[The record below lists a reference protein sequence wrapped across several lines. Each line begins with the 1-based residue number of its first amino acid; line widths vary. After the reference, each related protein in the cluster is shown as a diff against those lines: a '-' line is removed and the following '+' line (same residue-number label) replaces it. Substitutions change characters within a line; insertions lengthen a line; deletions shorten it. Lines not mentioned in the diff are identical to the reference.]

1 MIENKT
7 PQDRLA
13 TADKTIDI
21 MLYGQPDIRSARI
34 TNDISRRKNRNKVNK
49 AK

>member
-1 MIENKT
+1 MQDNKT
-7 PQDRLA
+7 EVNKFLNTED
-13 TADKTIDI
+13 TIDI

-34 TNDISRRKNRNKVNK
+34 TNAIKRRSRKQVNK